1 MEAAMATGA
10 PAALQTPRVL
20 ATLCTRVAGT
30 TTFTPKTK
38 KTHCDLRFVFS
49 YRTPTG
55 VCGLLVYEGVFC
67 LLGCPHQATQT
78 NSPNPKYPDGC
89 GLPTTFHP
97 IEIALLMHIQ
107 QETETSYVP

>member
-10 PAALQTPRVL
+10 PAALQTPVFWQPCAPGSREQQHS
-20 ATLCTRVAGT
+20 
-30 TTFTPKTK
+30 PPNPK